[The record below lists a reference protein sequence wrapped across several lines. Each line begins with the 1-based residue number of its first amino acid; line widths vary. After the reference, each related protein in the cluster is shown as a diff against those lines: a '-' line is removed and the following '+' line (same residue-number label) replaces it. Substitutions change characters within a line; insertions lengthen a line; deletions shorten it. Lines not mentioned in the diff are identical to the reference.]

1 MFDFDAGKFIII
13 GIVALIV
20 IGPKELPRVVRQVGQ
35 AAAKMRRMAA
45 EFRGQFMDAMREAGI
60 DDIKADVA
68 KLAESAKADAG
79 IDPLAQIKAEL
90 TQALDAAEKPATLP
104 VAGVPAIAAPHNAES
119 SLNSIALPRLP
130 EAPEEGAESLLAA
143 GIAPAA
149 PEAGVAAPSQV
160 PPATGKIEAEM
171 RALADALAAE
181 MGEAA
186 PRRTEP
192 DGAKTQDKV

>member
-20 IGPKELPRVVRQVGQ
+20 IGPKELPRVMRQVGQ

-45 EFRGQFMDAMREAGI
+45 EFRGQFMDAMREAGV

-79 IDPLAQIKAEL
+79 IDPLAEIKAEL
-90 TQALDAAEKPATLP
+90 TSALDAAGKPAPLP
-104 VAGVPAIAAPHNAES
+104 VAGAPVSAGPRDAEPS
-119 SLNSIALPRLP
+119 ANSLGLPRLP
-130 EAPEEGAESLLAA
+130 ESPEDGAGAGAAAPGQVPLAA
-143 GIAPAA
+143 R
-149 PEAGVAAPSQV
+149 
-160 PPATGKIEAEM
+160 KIDAEM

-181 MGEAA
+181 MGDA
-186 PRRTEP
+186 PRRAEP
-192 DGAKTQDKV
+192 AGAKTQDIG

>member
-20 IGPKELPRVVRQVGQ
+20 IGPKELPRVMRQLGQ
-35 AAAKMRRMAA
+35 AAAKMRRMTA
-45 EFRGQFMDAMREAGI
+45 ELRGQFMDAMREADI

-68 KLAESAKADAG
+68 KLAESAKVDSG
-79 IDPLAQIKAEL
+79 IDPLAEIKAEL
-90 TQALDAAEKPATLP
+90 TQALDAAGKPPTLP
-104 VAGVPAIAAPHNAES
+104 VAGVATIAAPHNAES

-130 EAPEEGAESLLAA
+130 ETPEEGAESLLAA

-149 PEAGVAAPSQV
+149 PEAGAAAPSQV
-160 PPATGKIEAEM
+160 PPAAGAIDAEM

-186 PRRTEP
+186 LPRGDLDAT
-192 DGAKTQDKV
+192 KTRDKR

>member
-20 IGPKELPRVVRQVGQ
+20 IGPKELPRVMRQVGQ

-60 DDIKADVA
+60 EDIKADVA

-79 IDPLAQIKAEL
+79 TDPLAQIKAEL
-90 TQALDAAEKPATLP
+90 TQALDTAGKPATLP
-104 VAGVPAIAAPHNAES
+104 VAGVPTIAAPHNAES

-130 EAPEEGAESLLAA
+130 EAPQPGAESFLAA

-149 PEAGVAAPSQV
+149 PEAGHDAPSQV
-160 PPATGKIEAEM
+160 PPAAGAIDAEM

-186 PRRTEP
+186 PPRGDL
-192 DGAKTQDKV
+192 DGTKTQDKR

>member
-1 MFDFDAGKFIII
+1 MFDFDAGKLIII

-20 IGPKELPRVVRQVGQ
+20 IGPKELPRVMRQVGQ

-60 DDIKADVA
+60 DDIKADVT

-90 TQALDAAEKPATLP
+90 TQALDAAGKPATLP

-130 EAPEEGAESLLAA
+130 ATPEEGAESLLAA
-143 GIAPAA
+143 GIAPAT
-149 PEAGVAAPSQV
+149 PEAGK
-160 PPATGKIEAEM
+160 ATAGAIDAEM

-181 MGEAA
+181 MGETA
-186 PRRTEP
+186 PMRAEV
-192 DGAKTQDKV
+192 DGAKTQDKR

>member
-20 IGPKELPRVVRQVGQ
+20 IGPKELPRVMRQVGQ

-45 EFRGQFMDAMREAGI
+45 EFRGQFMDAMREADI

-90 TQALDAAEKPATLP
+90 TQALDAAEKPATLSIE
-104 VAGVPAIAAPHNAES
+104 GVPTIAAPHNAES

-130 EAPEEGAESLLAA
+130 DTPEEDAESLLAA
-143 GIAPAA
+143 GIAPAV
-149 PEAGVAAPSQV
+149 PEAGK
-160 PPATGKIEAEM
+160 ATAGAVDAEM

-181 MGEAA
+181 MGETA
-186 PRRTEP
+186 PLRAEV
-192 DGAKTQDKV
+192 DGAKTQDKR

>member
-20 IGPKELPRVVRQVGQ
+20 IGPKELPRVMRQVGQ

-68 KLAESAKADAG
+68 KLAESAKSDAG
-79 IDPLAQIKAEL
+79 IDPLAQIKTEL
-90 TQALDAAEKPATLP
+90 TQALDTAGKPATLP
-104 VAGVPAIAAPHNAES
+104 VAGVPTIAAPHNTES

-143 GIAPAA
+143 GIAPVA
-149 PEAGVAAPSQV
+149 PEAGTAA
-160 PPATGKIEAEM
+160 AGAIDAEM

-181 MGEAA
+181 MGDA

-192 DGAKTQDKV
+192 HGAKTQDKR

>member
-20 IGPKELPRVVRQVGQ
+20 IGPKELPRVMRQAGQ

-68 KLAESAKADAG
+68 KLAESTRADAG
-79 IDPLAQIKAEL
+79 IDPLSQIKAEL

-130 EAPEEGAESLLAA
+130 GTPEEGAESLLAA
-143 GIAPAA
+143 GIASAA
-149 PEAGVAAPSQV
+149 PEPGAAAPGQL
-160 PPATGKIEAEM
+160 PPAAGAVAAEM
-171 RALADALAAE
+171 RALTDALAAE

-192 DGAKTQDKV
+192 DGAKTQDKR

>member
-20 IGPKELPRVVRQVGQ
+20 IGPKELPRVMRQLGQ
-35 AAAKMRRMAA
+35 AAAKMRRMTA
-45 EFRGQFMDAMREAGI
+45 EFRGQFMDAMREADI

-68 KLAESAKADAG
+68 KLAESAKVDSG
-79 IDPLAQIKAEL
+79 IDPLAEIKAEL
-90 TQALDAAEKPATLP
+90 TQALDAAGKPATLP
-104 VAGVPAIAAPHNAES
+104 VASVPTIAAPHNAES

-130 EAPEEGAESLLAA
+130 ETPEEGAESLLAA

-149 PEAGVAAPSQV
+149 PE
-160 PPATGKIEAEM
+160 TGKATAGAIDAEM

-181 MGEAA
+181 MGET
-186 PRRTEP
+186 PGRTEP
-192 DGAKTQDKV
+192 DGATRQEKR

>member
-20 IGPKELPRVVRQVGQ
+20 IGPKELPRIMRQVGQ

-45 EFRGQFMDAMREAGI
+45 EFRGQFMDAMREAGV

-79 IDPLAQIKAEL
+79 INPLAQIKAEL
-90 TQALDAAEKPATLP
+90 TQALDTAGKPATLS
-104 VAGVPAIAAPHNAES
+104 VAGVPTIAAPHNAES
-119 SLNSIALPRLP
+119 SVNSIALPRLP
-130 EAPEEGAESLLAA
+130 ETPEEGAESLLAV

-149 PEAGVAAPSQV
+149 PVAGTAAAGAV
-160 PPATGKIEAEM
+160 DAEM
-171 RALADALAAE
+171 RAFADALATE
-181 MGEAA
+181 MGGAA
-186 PRRTEP
+186 PPRGDL
-192 DGAKTQDKV
+192 DGTKTQDKR

>member
-20 IGPKELPRVVRQVGQ
+20 IGPKELPRVMRQVGQ

-45 EFRGQFMDAMREAGI
+45 EFRGQFMDAMREAGV

-79 IDPLAQIKAEL
+79 IDPLAEIKTEL
-90 TQALDAAEKPATLP
+90 TQALDAAGKPAPLP
-104 VAGVPAIAAPHNAES
+104 VAGAPTIAAPHNAES

-130 EAPEEGAESLLAA
+130 ETPEEGAEAGAA
-143 GIAPAA
+143 ALG
-149 PEAGVAAPSQV
+149 QV
-160 PPATGKIEAEM
+160 PPAAGAIDAEM

-186 PRRTEP
+186 PRRAEP
-192 DGAKTQDKV
+192 AGAKTQDIG

>member
-20 IGPKELPRVVRQVGQ
+20 IGPKELPRVMRQLGQ
-35 AAAKMRRMAA
+35 AAAKVRRMTA
-45 EFRGQFMDAMREAGI
+45 EFRGQFMDAMREADI

-68 KLAESAKADAG
+68 KLAESAKVDAG
-79 IDPLAQIKAEL
+79 IDPLAEIKAEL
-90 TQALDAAEKPATLP
+90 TQALEAAGKPATLP
-104 VAGVPAIAAPHNAES
+104 VTGVPTIAAPHKAES

-130 EAPEEGAESLLAA
+130 ETPEEGGESLLAA

-149 PEAGVAAPSQV
+149 PEAGAAAPGQV
-160 PPATGKIEAEM
+160 PPAAGAIDAEM

-181 MGEAA
+181 MGDA

-192 DGAKTQDKV
+192 DGAKTQGKG

>member
-13 GIVALIV
+13 GVVALIV
-20 IGPKELPRVVRQVGQ
+20 IGPKELPRVMRQLGQ

-68 KLAESAKADAG
+68 KLAESAKADPG
-79 IDPLAQIKAEL
+79 IDPLAQFKAEL
-90 TQALDAAEKPATLP
+90 TQALDAAGKPATLP
-104 VAGVPAIAAPHNAES
+104 VAGVPTIAAPHNAES

-130 EAPEEGAESLLAA
+130 EAPKEGAESLLAA

-149 PEAGVAAPSQV
+149 PEAGTAA
-160 PPATGKIEAEM
+160 AGAIDAEM

-181 MGEAA
+181 MGDA

-192 DGAKTQDKV
+192 DGAKTQDKR

>member
-1 MFDFDAGKFIII
+1 MFDFDAGKLIVI

-20 IGPKELPRVVRQVGQ
+20 IGPKELPRVMRQVGQ

-68 KLAESAKADAG
+68 KLAESAKADTG

-90 TQALDAAEKPATLP
+90 TQALDAAGKPATLP
-104 VAGVPAIAAPHNAES
+104 VAGVPTIAAPHNAES

-130 EAPEEGAESLLAA
+130 ETPEEGAESLLAA
-143 GIAPAA
+143 GIAPAT
-149 PEAGVAAPSQV
+149 PEAGHGAPSQV
-160 PPATGKIEAEM
+160 PPAAGAIDAEM
-171 RALADALAAE
+171 RALANALAAE
-181 MGEAA
+181 MDEAA
-186 PRRTEP
+186 PPRGDL
-192 DGAKTQDKV
+192 DGTKTQGKG

>member
-20 IGPKELPRVVRQVGQ
+20 IGPKELPRVMRQVGQ

-45 EFRGQFMDAMREAGI
+45 EFRGQFMDAMREAGM

-79 IDPLAQIKAEL
+79 IDPLAEIKAEL
-90 TQALDAAEKPATLP
+90 TQAFDAAGKPAPLP
-104 VAGVPAIAAPHNAES
+104 VEGVPTIAAPHNAEPS
-119 SLNSIALPRLP
+119 TSLGST
-130 EAPEEGAESLLAA
+130 EAPQEAAEAETA
-143 GIAPAA
+143 TAA
-149 PEAGVAAPSQV
+149 PRQVLPVA
-160 PPATGKIEAEM
+160 GKIDAEM

-181 MGEAA
+181 MGDA
-186 PRRTEP
+186 PRHP
-192 DGAKTQDKV
+192 DGTKPQVKV

>member
-20 IGPKELPRVVRQVGQ
+20 IGPKELPRVMRQVGQ

-60 DDIKADVA
+60 DDIKSDVA

-79 IDPLAQIKAEL
+79 IDPLAQIKGEL
-90 TQALDAAEKPATLP
+90 TQALDAAGKPASLS
-104 VAGVPAIAAPHNAES
+104 VAGVPTIAAPSNAES
-119 SLNSIALPRLP
+119 SLNSIALPRLT
-130 EAPEEGAESLLAA
+130 ETPEEGAESLLAA
-143 GIAPAA
+143 GIGPAA
-149 PEAGVAAPSQV
+149 PEAGTA
-160 PPATGKIEAEM
+160 ATGAIDAEM
-171 RALADALAAE
+171 RELADALAAE
-181 MGEAA
+181 MGDA

-192 DGAKTQDKV
+192 DGAKTQDKR

>member
-20 IGPKELPRVVRQVGQ
+20 IGPKELPRVMRQVGQ

-45 EFRGQFMDAMREAGI
+45 EFRGQFMDAMREAGV

-68 KLAESAKADAG
+68 KLAEGAKADAG
-79 IDPLAQIKAEL
+79 IDPLAEIEAEL
-90 TQALDAAEKPATLP
+90 AQALDAAGKPATLP
-104 VAGVPAIAAPHNAES
+104 AAGEPAIAAPHNAGS
-119 SLNSIALPRLP
+119 SVNAIALPRLP
-130 EAPEEGAESLLAA
+130 ESPEEGAEA
-143 GIAPAA
+143 GA
-149 PEAGVAAPSQV
+149 AAPSQV
-160 PPATGKIEAEM
+160 PPAAGAIDAEM

-181 MGEAA
+181 MGDA

-192 DGAKTQDKV
+192 DGAKTQGKG

>member
-20 IGPKELPRVVRQVGQ
+20 IGPKELPRVMRQVGQ

-45 EFRGQFMDAMREAGI
+45 EFRGQFMDAMSEAGV

-68 KLAESAKADAG
+68 KLAESAKVDAG
-79 IDPLAQIKAEL
+79 IDPLAEIKSEL
-90 TQALDAAEKPATLP
+90 TQALDVAREPAPLA
-104 VAGVPAIAAPHNAES
+104 VAGTSTIAVPHNAES
-119 SLNSIALPRLP
+119 SVKSIALPRLP
-130 EAPEEGAESLLAA
+130 EATEEGAEA
-143 GIAPAA
+143 GHGAPR
-149 PEAGVAAPSQV
+149 QV
-160 PPATGKIEAEM
+160 PPAAGAIDAEM

-192 DGAKTQDKV
+192 DGAKTQDVG